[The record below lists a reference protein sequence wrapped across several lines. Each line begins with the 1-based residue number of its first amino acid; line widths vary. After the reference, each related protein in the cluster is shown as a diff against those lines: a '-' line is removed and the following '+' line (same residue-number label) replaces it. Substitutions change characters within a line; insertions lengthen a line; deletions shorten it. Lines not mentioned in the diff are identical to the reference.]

1 MSLYYRRPGQRPAPR
16 QPSTD
21 LQARLNA
28 PLGYVG
34 TRQSPNG
41 QTGPAQGALL
51 RPHESAE
58 ELRMK
63 EERLE
68 QERTAQWKKETEA
81 KRKAEVHLYP
91 VLFHLSLARDSTH
104 QRGHHLYVKEE
115 QVRT

>member
-1 MSLYYRRPGQRPAPR
+1 M
-16 QPSTD
+16 
-21 LQARLNA
+21 
-28 PLGYVG
+28 
-34 TRQSPNG
+34 
-41 QTGPAQGALL
+41 
-51 RPHESAE
+51 
-58 ELRMK
+58 
-63 EERLE
+63 E